1 MTPTSEKELLAFFEM
16 ALPGFLEYLRS
27 HATAIEQVELAVV
40 KDGIVSFPATQILGG
55 VQKTVR
61 VPLSVI
67 TANID
72 DAEKLC
78 RDIAEYAEEQGDFA
92 MAQALLAMQHGD
104 YAKEQGDFANQ
115 QGVAIMGL
123 KEEITGW
130 YQPFKSSAEGWLS
143 TTRAAW
149 DSWFSSTVSAWT
161 DWYDSKVSAW
171 NSWFSS
177 TVSAWNNWFSST
189 SASWTDWYESVKAAW
204 TEWFASA
211 STWLR
216 ATKDDWNAWFA
227 TAKRYVSEWSEKE
240 AERQSAEEMRLEMM
254 KHPPIPSERGY
265 WMFWDIA
272 IHEYVESGY
281 SSRGTTDWPMFF
293 WDYDTMGIGVVTTR
307 DYSRFFIDE
316 QGRFGMLM

>member
-130 YQPFKSSAEGWLS
+130 YQPFKSSADGWLS
-143 TTRAAW
+143 ATRAAW
-149 DSWFSSTVSAWT
+149 D
-161 DWYDSKVSAW
+161 
-171 NSWFSS
+171 SWFSS

-227 TAKRYVSEWSEKE
+227 TAKGYVSEWSVKE
-240 AERQSAEEMRLEMM
+240 EERQSAEEMRLEMM

-265 WMFWDIA
+265 WMFWDVA
-272 IHEYVESGY
+272 IHE
-281 SSRGTTDWPMFF
+281 
-293 WDYDTMGIGVVTTR
+293 
-307 DYSRFFIDE
+307 
-316 QGRFGMLM
+316 